1 MTYDEFKAIEHRVI
15 KERDFYCYKNAVD
28 YYPKEEDIAKY
39 NEYKER
45 AKKIDNFKKKV
56 ITEALKKLSKDFF
69 N

>member
-1 MTYDEFKAIEHRVI
+1 MTYDEFKAIEYRVI
-15 KERDFYCYKNAVD
+15 NERDYYCYKNAVD

-45 AKKIDNFKKKV
+45 AKRIDNFKKKI
-56 ITEALKKLSKDFF
+56 ITEALKKLPKDFF